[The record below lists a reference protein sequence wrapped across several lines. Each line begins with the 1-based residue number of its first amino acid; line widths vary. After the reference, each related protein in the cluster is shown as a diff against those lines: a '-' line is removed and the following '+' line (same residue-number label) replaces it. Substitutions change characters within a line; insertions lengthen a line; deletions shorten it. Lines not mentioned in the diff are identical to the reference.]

1 MSNKRNKK
9 VREQLEQMYGKICMM
24 HEGLHIKGYKYC
36 KARYSGKSLEKQLTL
51 HNIIP
56 RSQGGETSAR
66 NGAILCRGC
75 HDFLEQTSQK
85 QRDYLNKKLQEYKK
99 TKVELVDELPLEIEV
114 TFTDFVPEEKVKYN
128 RAKKRA
134 QDRKEINEGYVKW
147 EEER

>member
-9 VREQLEQMYGKICMM
+9 VREQLEQMYGKICML

-51 HNIIP
+51 HHITP
-56 RSQGGETSAR
+56 KSKGGETSVR

-85 QRDYLNKKLQEYKK
+85 QRDYLNKKLQEYKECN
-99 TKVELVDELPLEIEV
+99 VELVEELPLEIDV
-114 TFTDFVPEEKVKYN
+114 AVTDFIPEEKEKYN
-128 RAKKRA
+128 RAKKKA
-134 QDRKEINEGYVKW
+134 QDRKEIEDGYNKW
-147 EEER
+147 LEKE